1 MISQAYYTH
10 FAQAHACDSR
20 LIDMARAL
28 GKKDATHPMDFVI
41 ALVQLQVA
49 CGVDNLKMSD
59 YGIRREDLPVMAK
72 NARDTMGDLFLLDPI
87 ALSEE
92 DCIAIYEQSYR

>member
-1 MISQAYYTH
+1 
-10 FAQAHACDSR
+10 
-20 LIDMARAL
+20 
-28 GKKDATHPMDFVI
+28 MDFVI